1 MFFNVFMLI
10 YLKNNMNLKKQI
22 RKILK
27 EEYILPPNIR
37 RRITKLSEDNIIHY
51 LKKFTMNYY
60 LMFPNT
66 EVLIKKVCDDTSYEI
81 LESALLDLEDHNGD
95 FHKNEE
101 VLNHYSKTLFNNY
114 KDFILNFINYTF
126 KNDDNNMYI
135 FYKHSE
141 IHGGNGFSESIEG
154 WNKFL
159 TKYGSWFPDLDWN
172 KIKEKLTYLPIRR
185 DLLIKKPG
193 EKNNNMGYYFSISSI
208 KTN

>member
-37 RRITKLSEDNIIHY
+37 RRLTKYSEDDVIHY
-51 LKKFTMNYY
+51 LKKFIMKYY
-60 LMFPNT
+60 LMYPNT
-66 EVLIKKVCDDTSYEI
+66 EDLVKKVCDDTSYEI
-81 LESALLDLEDHNGD
+81 LESALTDLQQDESNY
-95 FHKNEE
+95 NNSEE
-101 VLNHYSKTLFNNY
+101 ILKYYSKTLFNNY

-126 KNDDNNMYI
+126 KNDDNDMYI

-141 IHGGNGFSESIEG
+141 VHGGNGFSESIYG

-172 KIKEKLTYLPIRR
+172 KIKEKLTHLPIRR
-185 DLLIKKPG
+185 ELMIKKPG
-193 EKNNNMGYYFSISSI
+193 EKNNNMGYYFSISSRKI
-208 KTN
+208 N